1 MDSIYHHFE
10 KIDSTQDWAK
20 ENFHS
25 FDLSKLHVITATQQS
40 KGRGRSNRHWYSPE
54 GAGLYVTFSFFVPH
68 LKFSFNPLSLVTGLT
83 FAEVLQKLGLQVLLK
98 WPNDVYV
105 NNKKLGGILTETKEI
120 QGGRIFFVGVGININ
135 MKPDELA
142 HIEKA
147 ATSILAETETTC
159 SVESILRPAEIIFK
173 RNLKL
178 FLERGF
184 EVFLKDFEEISFL
197 AGKKVLFDLSH
208 EVIEGHYCRVDKDG
222 ALVLKTRDGHEHKY
236 VSGEIKGWE

>member
-1 MDSIYHHFE
+1 M
-10 KIDSTQDWAK
+10 
-20 ENFHS
+20 
-25 FDLSKLHVITATQQS
+25 
-40 KGRGRSNRHWYSPE
+40 
-54 GAGLYVTFSFFVPH
+54 
-68 LKFSFNPLSLVTGLT
+68 
-83 FAEVLQKLGLQVLLK
+83 
-98 WPNDVYV
+98 
-105 NNKKLGGILTETKEI
+105 
-120 QGGRIFFVGVGININ
+120 
-135 MKPDELA
+135 
-142 HIEKA
+142 
-147 ATSILAETETTC
+147 
-159 SVESILRPAEIIFK
+159 RPAEIIFK